1 MNNQDSLFALI
12 KSLSAK
18 EAELFRQHSFPPNK
32 RTKKA
37 VQWQMFKLVHAMNS
51 YQPEVLQRLF
61 KVKDEFKRQR
71 LIGVN
76 RFELKRKLLLFLGTL
91 ADEPILQ
98 RHNQIQA
105 LNTLY
110 KKGLYNECYKQANLF
125 KAEQTAAGQFSYAS
139 IANFYALMSA
149 ELSGET
155 NSTDLIL
162 QLAQEQVKL
171 SEDAYTNA
179 YIYRIYTRLYVI
191 QLGGVLV
198 TDKKSRLEIQQLIT
212 DPALAA
218 DHDKLSF
225 NTRRYFFM
233 AKAIAARL
241 TGNVK
246 DAVYYTEQ
254 EFFNAVNT
262 QGKILPTDE
271 IQSIADVIHSHIL
284 ANNTAKI
291 KEWLKLFYSKLN
303 EYRLNKENYM
313 FLILHFESALSALV
327 YRTATA
333 ASALTVAKNN
343 LYQKLTETEQY
354 YLKNST
360 KINTGIRKILETDL
374 AMGYYE
380 YGDLKK
386 SLRYFN
392 AFLDQDINAD
402 MGNRIK
408 DIYYLF
414 SMLVKYDL
422 VCNNDTKYT
431 IVSFAKE
438 CTKVRKKLLAKAT
451 DFDISIEM
459 AFLDT
464 FNTIAKHFHDKKKV
478 SDTFKKLLTVLKNYE
493 TDSLSYLNQLNNTFN
508 LTAWVKN
515 NAERYK
521 H

>member
-37 VQWQMFKLVHAMNS
+37 VQWQMFKLQYAMNS
-51 YQPEVLQRLF
+51 YQPEFLQRLF
-61 KVKDEFKRQR
+61 KEKDEFKRQR

-76 RFELKRKLLLFLGTL
+76 RFELKRKLLLFMSTL
-91 ADEPILQ
+91 ADEPIQQ

-110 KKGLYNECYKQANLF
+110 KKGLYYECYKQASLF
-125 KAEQTAAGQFSYAS
+125 KAEHTAAGQFSYAS

-179 YIYRIYTRLYVI
+179 YMYRIYTRLYVI

-198 TDKKSRLEIQQLIT
+198 TDKKSRLEIQKLIT
-212 DPALAA
+212 DQALAA
-218 DHDKLSF
+218 DPDKLSF

-241 TGNVK
+241 TGNTK

-254 EFFNAVNT
+254 EFYNTVNAS
-262 QGKILPTDE
+262 GKILPTDE
-271 IQSIADVIHSHIL
+271 MQSIADVIHSHIL
-284 ANNTAKI
+284 ANNAVKV
-291 KEWLKLFYSKLN
+291 KEWLKLFYNKLKQHG
-303 EYRLNKENYM
+303 LNKENYM
-313 FLILHFESALSALV
+313 FLILHFESALSALL
-327 YRTATA
+327 YRTAKATGK
-333 ASALTVAKNN
+333 LTTAKNN
-343 LYQKLTETEQY
+343 LYQKLTETELY

-360 KINTGIRKILETDL
+360 EINTGIRKILETDL

-414 SMLVKYDL
+414 SLLVKYDL
-422 VCNNDTKYT
+422 VCSGDKKYT
-431 IVSFAKE
+431 IDAFIKE
-438 CTKVRKKLLAKAT
+438 CTKVRRKLLAKAT
-451 DFDISIEM
+451 DYDISIEI
-459 AFLDT
+459 AFLDS
-464 FNTIAKHFHDKKKV
+464 FNAIAKHFYDKKKV
-478 SDTFKKLLTVLKNYE
+478 SDTFKKLLTILNSHE
-493 TDSLSYLNQLNNTFN
+493 SNNLSYLNQLNSTFN
-508 LTAWVKN
+508 LTNWVKKN
-515 NAERYK
+515 T
-521 H
+521 